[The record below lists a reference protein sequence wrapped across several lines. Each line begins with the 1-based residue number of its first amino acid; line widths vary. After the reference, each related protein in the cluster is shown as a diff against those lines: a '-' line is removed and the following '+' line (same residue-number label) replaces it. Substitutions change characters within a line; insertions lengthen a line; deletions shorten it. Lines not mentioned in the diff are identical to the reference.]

1 MTHALIAAAVPSPE
15 GIPEV
20 SPQQVQTMADGVRIV
35 DVREV
40 NEFTA
45 ELGHIPGA
53 ELVPL
58 GTIEHAANEWDK
70 LAPLVMVCRS
80 GGRSGRATQTLKRMG
95 FAEVVNMKG
104 GMLAYNAA
112 GLPVEGKNGGK

>member
-1 MTHALIAAAVPSPE
+1 MTHALINAAVVTPE
-15 GIPEV
+15 GVPEV
-20 SPQQVQTMADGVRIV
+20 TPQQVQGMAEGARLI

-40 NEFTA
+40 NEFTG

-58 GTIEHAANEWDK
+58 GTIEHAVKDWDK
-70 LAPLVMVCRS
+70 LAPLVMICRS
-80 GGRSGRATQTLKRMG
+80 GARSGRATQQLRQMG

-112 GLPVEGKNGGK
+112 GLTVEGKNGGK

>member
-1 MTHALIAAAVPSPE
+1 MTHALIAAAQPSPD

-20 SPQQVQTMADGVRIV
+20 SPQQVSTMAEGARVI

-40 NEFTA
+40 NEFTN
-45 ELGHIPGA
+45 ELGHVPGA

-58 GTIEHAANEWDK
+58 GTIEHAVKDWDK

-80 GGRSGRATQTLKRMG
+80 GARSGRATQTLKRMG
-95 FAEVVNMKG
+95 FVEVVNMKG
-104 GMLAYNAA
+104 GMLAYNQA

>member
-1 MTHALIAAAVPSPE
+1 MTHVLIAAAVRSPE

-20 SPQQVQTMADGVRIV
+20 TPQQVQSMAEGARIV

-40 NEFTA
+40 NEFTG

-95 FAEVVNMKG
+95 FTEVVNMTG

-112 GLPVEGKNGGK
+112 GLEVEGKNGGK